1 MVGQMCEK
9 VDKWGEYHETSYNQ
23 LGDNLKD
30 QLAERRGQLQS
41 LAGKVVEL
49 IEWQKAVG
57 MEH

>member
-1 MVGQMCEK
+1 MGQMCEN
-9 VDKWGEYHETSYNQ
+9 VDKWGEEHETSYNQ

-49 IEWQKAVG
+49 TEWQKAVG

>member
-1 MVGQMCEK
+1 MCEN
-9 VDKWGEYHETSYNQ
+9 VDKWGEEHETSYNQ